1 MTDAP
6 PKPAVRVVIVDEKTD
21 RGERIRKT
29 IQTAKHQ
36 VQVACVDRAAAALPG
51 NGEEAPALL
60 LYACDSLS
68 NDYFAALKQ
77 MKQQLP
83 SCPLLVYTEKFR
95 EITRL
100 RTLELGADDLVPEE
114 TLLKDLDAYLPVD
127 AGGKSGLEAAEA
139 DGENAEGKGR
149 MYFQLNSGE
158 LMNALQFLCM
168 TSRVG
173 QLVLTFD
180 SEDKGSIFLNRNTVI
195 HAEFG
200 ASTGIEALAKMLGQ
214 GQTEA
219 LFFDGNEPEKV
230 TNERPLSQ
238 VLIEASVMAD
248 EMKNP
253 ELVEH
258 D

>member
-1 MTDAP
+1 MSDAS
-6 PKPAVRVVIVDEKTD
+6 PKPLLHVVLVDDKPE
-21 RGERIRKT
+21 RGERIRKAL
-29 IQTAKHQ
+29 QAAKHQ
-36 VQVACVDRAAAALPG
+36 VQVTHLERADPLQEGDTP
-51 NGEEAPALL
+51 ELI

-68 NDYFAALKQ
+68 NDYFAAIKLVKQ
-77 MKQQLP
+77 KVP
-83 SCPLLVYTEKFR
+83 RSPLLVYTEKFR

-100 RTLELGADDLVPEE
+100 RSLELGADDLVPEE
-114 TLLKDLDAYLPVD
+114 TLLKDIEAYLPVD
-127 AGGKSGLEAAEA
+127 DGGKSGLEGAAADTETA
-139 DGENAEGKGR
+139 DGKER

-180 SEDKGSIFLNRNTVI
+180 SEEKGSIFLNRNTVV

-200 ASTGIEALAKMLGQ
+200 AATGTEALAKMLGQ

-219 LFFDGNEPEKV
+219 LFFDGNEPPAI

-238 VLIEASVMAD
+238 ILIEASVMSD
-248 EMKNP
+248 EMKHP
-253 ELVEH
+253 DLVEH
-258 D
+258 A